1 MRYSIG
7 GVNYE
12 LVSRAGLIVITGKPE
27 TVDFCREAS
36 DLIKS
41 HNEAMGILWSCET
54 LAEFEQR
61 ARVPAFL
68 GRWWYTGSADNIS
81 VADKRALER
90 LIKKP
95 VEYGT
100 AVLIGTNYTKY
111 RNVTRGLRKAGQAHE
126 ISASFPS
133 ERFLIRHVQR
143 KVISK
148 GYKIAHDN
156 AKRFVRRLGAFYP
169 KYDYYIDL
177 MVSELSED
185 DWELS
190 RGIIDKTL
198 RGVTGATFNTFMK
211 YLTKPLSSGEMK
223 RTTELYK
230 NYWIVR
236 EEGPAKVL
244 RKVHQ
249 KAMQYLEIRRLIN
262 EGYLPV
268 GIEYSVAAF
277 AKLIGNP
284 EEKDDNLDEE
294 TSEGGKKKKKGSSG
308 VFTYKDI
315 LNWSDYKLNK
325 EVAMA
330 ATLPLSDWLAIA
342 LMSDVPYATDEEAE
356 MTLFDIMTRS
366 RRTLEW
372 SALQREGS
380 F

>member
-7 GVNYE
+7 NVNYE
-12 LVSRAGLIVITGKPE
+12 LISRAGLIVVTGKPE

-41 HNEAMGILWSCET
+41 HNEAMGSLWLCET
-54 LAEFEQR
+54 LTEFEQR

-68 GRWWYTGSADNIS
+68 GRWWYTGSADNLS
-81 VADKRALER
+81 AQDKKALDR
-90 LIKKP
+90 IVKKP
-95 VEYGT
+95 IEYGT
-100 AVLIGTNYTKY
+100 AVLIGTDYTKF
-111 RNVTRGLRKAGQAHE
+111 RNATKGLRRAGQAHE
-126 ISASFPS
+126 ISTSFPS
-133 ERFLIRHVQR
+133 ERYLIRYVQR
-143 KVISK
+143 KVTSK

-156 AKRFVRRLGAFYP
+156 AKRFIRRMGAFYP

-198 RGVTGATFNTFMK
+198 RGVTGATFDSFMK
-211 YLTKPLSSGEMK
+211 YLTKPLSSGDMK

-230 NYWIVR
+230 NYAIVR

-244 RKVHQ
+244 RKLHQ
-249 KAMQYLEIRRLIN
+249 KSLQYLEIRRLIN
-262 EGYLPV
+262 AGYLPV
-268 GIEYSVAAF
+268 GIDYSVAAF
-277 AKLIGNP
+277 EKLLGKKEQDDDFEEEAS
-284 EEKDDNLDEE
+284 EEKNKKDN
-294 TSEGGKKKKKGSSG
+294 KSSRFS
-308 VFTYKDI
+308 VKDI
-315 LNWSDYKLNK
+315 LTWSDYKLNQ
-325 EVAMA
+325 EIAMA

-342 LMSDVPYATDEEAE
+342 LMSDVPYATDEQAE
-356 MTLFDIMTRS
+356 MILFDIMTRS